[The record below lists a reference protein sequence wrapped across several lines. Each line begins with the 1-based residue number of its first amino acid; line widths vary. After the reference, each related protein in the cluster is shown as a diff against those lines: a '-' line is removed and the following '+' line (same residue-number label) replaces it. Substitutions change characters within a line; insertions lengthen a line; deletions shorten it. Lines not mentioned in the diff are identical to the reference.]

1 MFSNMEFVGWNNWF
15 IVIIWYKMIWNFVF
29 SNSLLVNFY
38 KGGGNQG
45 MLQIYYILFKDYIYV
60 YIFKFF

>member
-1 MFSNMEFVGWNNWF
+1 MEFVGWYNWF

-38 KGGGNQG
+38 KGGGN
-45 MLQIYYILFKDYIYV
+45 
-60 YIFKFF
+60 